1 MRAMAAM
8 LRRNVLIFHAGAL
21 GDFVLTWPLVMA
33 LGRLH
38 PQSRIIVVTHA
49 SKGALAELALH
60 VESHDVEQG
69 WHGLFA
75 AAAGGDVALPER
87 PALML
92 QSAHAIY
99 TFVSA
104 EDALKKVAPEAQLV
118 ALHSKPPEGYARHA
132 SQHLIEQLAPA
143 PAVRSAVEQML
154 RSVNLRGI
162 GTGRSHD
169 GDVIIHPGSGSR
181 EKCWP
186 VERFVKLIAKLRRA
200 KRDVRVVIGEVED
213 ERFPSEDVAA
223 LEEAAGTAVRRPA
236 TYVELFNE
244 LRTGS
249 LFIGN
254 DSGPSHL
261 AGVMGLPTIALFGPT
276 DPAVW
281 KPMGPRVNV
290 IHRNNMEAIPVDE
303 VMGQVKALS
312 EGSR

>member
-1 MRAMAAM
+1 MPPMPAM

-69 WHGLFA
+69 WHGLFTSDA
-75 AAAGGDVALPER
+75 SLPER
-87 PALML
+87 PARML
-92 QSAHAIY
+92 ESAHAIY
-99 TFVSA
+99 TFMA
-104 EDALKKVAPEAQLV
+104 GEEPFTRRAPDAQLIS
-118 ALHSKPPEGYARHA
+118 LRPTPPANHTTHA
-132 SQHLIEQLAPA
+132 SAFLIDQLAPL
-143 PAVRSAVEQML
+143 PALKSAVEQML
-154 RSVNLRGI
+154 RSINLRGI

-169 GDVIIHPGSGSR
+169 GDVIVHPGSGSR
-181 EKCWP
+181 EKCWSS
-186 VERFVKLIAKLRRA
+186 ERFVKVIEKLKRK
-200 KRDVRVVIGEVED
+200 KRDVRVLLGEVEH
-213 ERFPSEDVAA
+213 ERFTDGQIAS
-223 LEEAAGTAVRRPA
+223 LEEAAGSPARRPA

-261 AGVMGLPTIALFGPT
+261 AGVMGLPTVTLFGPT
-276 DPAVW
+276 DPNVW
-281 KPMGPRVNV
+281 KPMGPKVHV
-290 IHRNNMEAIPVDE
+290 LHRSSLESITVDE
-303 VMGQVKALS
+303 VMAVVKAH
-312 EGSR
+312 GGGG

>member
-1 MRAMAAM
+1 V

-69 WHGLFA
+69 WHGLFTPEA
-75 AAAGGDVALPER
+75 QLPER
-87 PALML
+87 PARML
-92 QSAHAIY
+92 EGAHAIY
-99 TFVSA
+99 TFTA
-104 EDALKKVAPEAQLV
+104 GGDAFKTRAPEAQLV
-118 ALHSKPPEGYARHA
+118 SLAPTPPPDYTKHA
-132 SQHLIEQLAPA
+132 SQHLIEQLAA
-143 PAVRSAVEQML
+143 LPAVKSAVEQML

-169 GDVIIHPGSGSR
+169 GDVLVHPGSGSR

-186 VERFVKLIAKLRRA
+186 VERFAKVIERLKRKRRE
-200 KRDVRVVIGEVED
+200 VRVLIGEVEH
-213 ERFPSEDVAA
+213 ERFTDAQVAA
-223 LEEAAGTAVRRPA
+223 LERATGGAAVRRPA

-244 LRTGS
+244 LRTAS
-249 LFIGN
+249 LYIGN

-261 AGVMGLPTIALFGPT
+261 AGVMGLPTVALFGPT
-276 DPAVW
+276 NPAVW
-281 KPMGPRVNV
+281 KPLGPRVRV
-290 IHRNNMEAIPVDE
+290 LHRPALDAITVDD
-303 VMGQVKALS
+303 VMGEVKAH
-312 EGSR
+312 EGGPS

>member
-1 MRAMAAM
+1 
-8 LRRNVLIFHAGAL
+8 LIFHAGAL

-69 WHGLFA
+69 WHGLFTSDA
-75 AAAGGDVALPER
+75 ELPER
-87 PALML
+87 PSRML
-92 QSAHAIY
+92 ESAHAVY
-99 TFVSA
+99 TFMTGD
-104 EDALKKVAPEAQLV
+104 DALRKRAPEAQVVVLQPT
-118 ALHSKPPEGYARHA
+118 PPSDYAKHA
-132 SQHLIEQLAPA
+132 SQHLIEQLAPL
-143 PAVRSAVEQML
+143 PAMKSAVEQML
-154 RSVNLRGI
+154 RSINLRGI

-169 GDVIIHPGSGSR
+169 GDVIVHPGSGSR

-186 VERFVKLIAKLRRA
+186 TERFVKVIEKL
-200 KRDVRVVIGEVED
+200 KRKKKKEVRVLIGEVEH
-213 ERFPSEDVAA
+213 ERFTGSQIAS
-223 LEEAAGTAVRRPA
+223 LEKAAGAPVRRPA

-244 LRTGS
+244 LRTAS

-261 AGVMGLPTIALFGPT
+261 AGVMGLPTVALFGPT

-281 KPMGPRVNV
+281 KPMGPRVRV
-290 IHRNNMEAIPVDE
+290 LHRPTLEAIAVDD
-303 VMGQVKALS
+303 VMGEVKAL
-312 EGSR
+312 EGGT

>member
-1 MRAMAAM
+1 MAAM

-69 WHGLFA
+69 WHGLFTDDA
-75 AAAGGDVALPER
+75 TLPER

-92 QSAHAIY
+92 EGAHAIY
-99 TFVSA
+99 TFSGGEA
-104 EDALKKVAPEAQLV
+104 AFLKRAPHAQLV
-118 ALHSKPPEGYARHA
+118 SLQPRPPEGYAKHA
-132 SQHLIEQLAPA
+132 SQFLLEQLAPL
-143 PAVRSAVEQML
+143 PAAKSAVEQML

-169 GDVIIHPGSGSR
+169 GDVIVHPGSGAR
-181 EKCWP
+181 AKCWP
-186 VERFVKLIAKLRRA
+186 TERFVKVIDKL
-200 KRDVRVVIGEVED
+200 KRKKKEARVLIGEVEQ
-213 ERFPSEDVAA
+213 ERFTAEQVAA
-223 LEEAAGTAVRRPA
+223 LEKAAGGAVHRPA

-244 LRTGS
+244 LRTAS

-261 AGVMGLPTIALFGPT
+261 AGVMGLPTVTLFGPT
-276 DPAVW
+276 DPALW
-281 KPMGPRVNV
+281 KPMGPRVRV
-290 IHRNNMEAIPVDE
+290 LHRPTLEGISVDD
-303 VMGQVKALS
+303 VMGEVKAH
-312 EGSR
+312 EGGT